1 LPEKNRRKRDA
12 PKGVHLFFWA
22 GGGLAL
28 REQIEI
34 LASLQNVDREIK
46 EKNGAKQ
53 LLLEEIRKRE
63 EELKLKRDEVKQLR
77 AEWKEKDK
85 LRREKEHLLQDEGR
99 KAADKRMRMNRIKNI
114 RELQALQ
121 HEVDQIKQ
129 ANSQLED
136 ELIGVLEDLEAR
148 ASILGQKDA
157 ELSGLER
164 AWGEQKT
171 GLEAQAAQIEKEVA
185 QTSAGRQSIA
195 GQLTGD
201 LIQRYEMI
209 FSRRGGMAVVAVSD
223 GICQGCFM
231 NIPHQL
237 SNEIRKSERLHLCP
251 SCHRILYYKLTVS
264 SDKQL

>member
-1 LPEKNRRKRDA
+1 M
-12 PKGVHLFFWA
+12 
-22 GGGLAL
+22 
-28 REQIEI
+28 REQIET
-34 LASLQNVDREIK
+34 LAALQNVDREIR

-53 LLLEEIRKRE
+53 VLLEEIRKRE
-63 EELKLKRDEVKQLR
+63 EDLKLKRDEVKQLR
-77 AEWKEKDK
+77 AEWLEKEKV
-85 LRREKEHLLQDEGR
+85 RREKENLLQDEGR
-99 KAADKRMRMNRIKNI
+99 KATDKRMRMNRIKNI

-129 ANSQLED
+129 ANTQLEE
-136 ELIGVLEDLEAR
+136 ELIGVMEDLEAR
-148 ASILGQKDA
+148 TSILRERDA
-157 ELSGLER
+157 ELSGLES
-164 AWGEQKT
+164 AWGEQKA

-195 GQLTGD
+195 AQLNGD

-231 NIPHQL
+231 NIPPQL

-251 SCHRILYYKLTVS
+251 SCHRILFYKPTLS
-264 SDKQL
+264 NDKQL

>member
-1 LPEKNRRKRDA
+1 
-12 PKGVHLFFWA
+12 VHLFFWA
-22 GGGLAL
+22 GGGWAL

-34 LASLQNVDREIK
+34 LALLQNVDREIK
-46 EKNGAKQ
+46 EKNSAKQ
-53 LLLEEIRKRE
+53 VLMEEIRKRE
-63 EELKLKRDEVKQLR
+63 EELKLKRSEMAQLR

-85 LRREKEHLLQDEGR
+85 LRQEKEHLLQDEGR
-99 KAADKRMRMNRIKNI
+99 KATDKRMRMNRIKNI

-129 ANSQLED
+129 ANALLEE

-148 ASILGQKDA
+148 TSILREKDE
-157 ELSGLER
+157 ELGGLDK
-164 AWGEQKT
+164 AWGEQKA
-171 GLEAQAAQIEKEVA
+171 GMESQVAQLEKEVA
-185 QTSAGRQSIA
+185 ETSVGRQTIA
-195 GQLTGD
+195 AQLKGD

-209 FSRRGGMAVVAVSD
+209 FSRRGGLAVVAIAD

-251 SCHRILYYKLTVS
+251 SCHRILYYKPTVS
-264 SDKQL
+264 NDKQI

>member
-1 LPEKNRRKRDA
+1 M
-12 PKGVHLFFWA
+12 
-22 GGGLAL
+22 

-46 EKNGAKQ
+46 EKTGAKRVI
-53 LLLEEIRKRE
+53 LEEIRKRE
-63 EELKLKRDEVKQLR
+63 DEIKLKRNEVTQLR

-85 LRREKEHLLQDEGR
+85 LRQEKEHLLQDEGR
-99 KAADKRMRMNRIKNI
+99 KTTDKRMRMNRIKNI

-129 ANSQLED
+129 ANALLEE

-148 ASILGQKDA
+148 RAILREKDE
-157 ELSGLER
+157 ELGGLEKT
-164 AWGEQKT
+164 WGEQKA
-171 GLEAQAAQIEKEVA
+171 GLETQVAQLENEVA
-185 QTSAGRQSIA
+185 QTSAGRQTIA
-195 GQLTGD
+195 AQLNGD
-201 LIQRYEMI
+201 LIGRYELI
-209 FSRRGGMAVVAVSD
+209 FSRRGGMAVVAIAD

-251 SCHRILYYKLTVS
+251 SCHRILYYKPTVS
-264 SDKQL
+264 NDKQI

>member
-1 LPEKNRRKRDA
+1 M
-12 PKGVHLFFWA
+12 
-22 GGGLAL
+22 

-34 LASLQNVDREIK
+34 LALLQNVDREIK
-46 EKNGAKQ
+46 EKNSAKQ
-53 LLLEEIRKRE
+53 ALMEEIRKRE
-63 EELKLKRDEVKQLR
+63 EELKLKRSEMAQLR

-85 LRREKEHLLQDEGR
+85 LRQEKEHLLQDEGR
-99 KAADKRMRMNRIKNI
+99 KATDKRMRMNRIKNI

-129 ANSQLED
+129 ANALLEE

-148 ASILGQKDA
+148 TSILREKDE
-157 ELSGLER
+157 ELGGLDK
-164 AWGEQKT
+164 AWGEQKA
-171 GLEAQAAQIEKEVA
+171 GMESQVAQLEKEVA
-185 QTSAGRQSIA
+185 ETSVGRQSIA
-195 GQLTGD
+195 AQLKGD

-209 FSRRGGMAVVAVSD
+209 FSRRGGMAVVAIAD

-251 SCHRILYYKLTVS
+251 SCHRILYYKPTVS
-264 SDKQL
+264 NDKQI

>member
-1 LPEKNRRKRDA
+1 M
-12 PKGVHLFFWA
+12 
-22 GGGLAL
+22 

-46 EKNGAKQ
+46 EKTGAKRVI
-53 LLLEEIRKRE
+53 LEEIRKRE
-63 EELKLKRDEVKQLR
+63 DEIKLKRNEVTQLR

-85 LRREKEHLLQDEGR
+85 LRQEKEHLLQDEGR
-99 KAADKRMRMNRIKNI
+99 KTTDKRMRMNRIKNI

-129 ANSQLED
+129 ANALLEE

-148 ASILGQKDA
+148 RAILREKDE
-157 ELSGLER
+157 ELGGLEQ
-164 AWGEQKT
+164 AWGEQKA
-171 GLEAQAAQIEKEVA
+171 GMESQVAEIDKEVA
-185 QTSAGRQSIA
+185 QTSAGRQTIA
-195 GQLTGD
+195 AQLNGD
-201 LIQRYEMI
+201 LIGRYELI
-209 FSRRGGMAVVAVSD
+209 FSRRGGMAVVAIAD

-251 SCHRILYYKLTVS
+251 SCHRILYYKPTVS
-264 SDKQL
+264 NDKQI

>member
-1 LPEKNRRKRDA
+1 
-12 PKGVHLFFWA
+12 VHLFFWA
-22 GGGLAL
+22 GGGWAL

-34 LASLQNVDREIK
+34 LALLQNVDREIK
-46 EKNGAKQ
+46 EKNSAKQ
-53 LLLEEIRKRE
+53 VLMEEIRKRE
-63 EELKLKRDEVKQLR
+63 EELKLKRSEMAQLR

-85 LRREKEHLLQDEGR
+85 LRQEKEHLLQDEGR
-99 KAADKRMRMNRIKNI
+99 KATDKRMRMNRIKNI

-129 ANSQLED
+129 ANALLEE

-148 ASILGQKDA
+148 TSILREKDE
-157 ELSGLER
+157 ELGGLDK
-164 AWGEQKT
+164 AWGEQKA
-171 GLEAQAAQIEKEVA
+171 GMESQVAQLEKEVA
-185 QTSAGRQSIA
+185 ETSVGRQTIA
-195 GQLTGD
+195 AQLKGD

-209 FSRRGGMAVVAVSD
+209 FSRRGGMAVVAIAD

-251 SCHRILYYKLTVS
+251 SCHRILYYKPTVS
-264 SDKQL
+264 NDKQI

>member
-1 LPEKNRRKRDA
+1 M
-12 PKGVHLFFWA
+12 
-22 GGGLAL
+22 
-28 REQIEI
+28 REQIET
-34 LASLQNVDREIK
+34 LAALQNVDREIR

-53 LLLEEIRKRE
+53 VLLEEIRKRE
-63 EELKLKRDEVKQLR
+63 EDLKLKRDEVKQLR
-77 AEWKEKDK
+77 AEWLEKEKV
-85 LRREKEHLLQDEGR
+85 RREKENLLQDEGR
-99 KAADKRMRMNRIKNI
+99 KATDKRMRMNRIRNI

-129 ANSQLED
+129 ANTQLEE
-136 ELIGVLEDLEAR
+136 ELIGVMEDLEAR
-148 ASILGQKDA
+148 TSILRERDA
-157 ELSGLER
+157 ELSGLES
-164 AWGEQKT
+164 AWGEQKA

-195 GQLTGD
+195 AQLNGD

-231 NIPHQL
+231 NIPPQL

-251 SCHRILYYKLTVS
+251 SCHRILFYKPTLS
-264 SDKQL
+264 NDKQL

>member
-1 LPEKNRRKRDA
+1 
-12 PKGVHLFFWA
+12 
-22 GGGLAL
+22 L

-46 EKNGAKQ
+46 EKTGAKRVI
-53 LLLEEIRKRE
+53 LEEIRKRE
-63 EELKLKRDEVKQLR
+63 DEIKLKRNEVTQLR

-85 LRREKEHLLQDEGR
+85 LRQEKEHLLQDEGR
-99 KAADKRMRMNRIKNI
+99 KTTDKRMRMNRIKNI

-129 ANSQLED
+129 ANALLEE

-148 ASILGQKDA
+148 GAILREKD
-157 ELSGLER
+157 EDLGGLEKT
-164 AWGEQKT
+164 WGEQKA
-171 GLEAQAAQIEKEVA
+171 GLETQVAQLENEVA
-185 QTSAGRQSIA
+185 QTSAGRQTIA
-195 GQLTGD
+195 AQLNGD
-201 LIQRYEMI
+201 LIGRYELI
-209 FSRRGGMAVVAVSD
+209 FSRRGGMAVVAIAD

-251 SCHRILYYKLTVS
+251 SCHRILYYKPTVS
-264 SDKQL
+264 NDKQI

>member
-1 LPEKNRRKRDA
+1 M
-12 PKGVHLFFWA
+12 
-22 GGGLAL
+22 
-28 REQIEI
+28 REQIET
-34 LASLQNVDREIK
+34 LAALQNVDREIR

-53 LLLEEIRKRE
+53 VLLEEIRKRE
-63 EELKLKRDEVKQLR
+63 EDLKLKRDEVKQLR
-77 AEWKEKDK
+77 AEWLEKEKV
-85 LRREKEHLLQDEGR
+85 RREKENLLQDEGR
-99 KAADKRMRMNRIKNI
+99 KATDKRMRMNRIRNI

-129 ANSQLED
+129 ANTQLEE
-136 ELIGVLEDLEAR
+136 ELIGVMEDLEAR
-148 ASILGQKDA
+148 TSILRERDA

-185 QTSAGRQSIA
+185 QTSTGRQSIA
-195 GQLTGD
+195 AQLNGD

-231 NIPHQL
+231 NIPPQL

-251 SCHRILYYKLTVS
+251 SCHRILFYKPTLS
-264 SDKQL
+264 NDKQL

>member
-1 LPEKNRRKRDA
+1 M
-12 PKGVHLFFWA
+12 
-22 GGGLAL
+22 

-53 LLLEEIRKRE
+53 ALLEEIRKKE
-63 EELKLKRDEVKQLR
+63 EDLKLKRDEVKQLR

-85 LRREKEHLLQDEGR
+85 LRQEKEHLLQDEGR

-164 AWGEQKT
+164 AWGEQKA

-185 QTSAGRQSIA
+185 QTSAGRQSLA

-237 SNEIRKSERLHLCP
+237 SNEIRKNERLHLCP

-264 SDKQL
+264 NDKQL

>member
-1 LPEKNRRKRDA
+1 M
-12 PKGVHLFFWA
+12 
-22 GGGLAL
+22 

-53 LLLEEIRKRE
+53 VLLEEIRKRE
-63 EELKLKRDEVKQLR
+63 DELKMKRNAVTQLR

-85 LRREKEHLLQDEGR
+85 LRQEKEHLLQDEGR
-99 KAADKRMRMNRIKNI
+99 KTMEKRMRMNRIKNI

-129 ANSQLED
+129 ANSQIEE
-136 ELIGVLEDLEAR
+136 ELIGILEDLEAR
-148 ASILGQKDA
+148 ASMLKEKD
-157 ELSGLER
+157 EEISGLEQ
-164 AWGEQKT
+164 AWGGQKA
-171 GLEAQAAQIEKEVA
+171 GLEARVAEIDKEVA
-185 QTSAGRQSIA
+185 QTSAGRQTIA
-195 GQLTGD
+195 AQLNGD

-209 FSRRGGMAVVAVSD
+209 FSRRGGMAVVAISD

-231 NIPHQL
+231 NIPPQL

-251 SCHRILYYKLTVS
+251 SCHRILYYKPTVS
-264 SDKQL
+264 NDKQI